1 MGSIILHNQ
10 CKRPGKRFLQACVP
24 VNSSVQCFIP
34 RFVLKLDGSVVQG
47 DAEEAP
53 EHHATKGART
63 RGKAAPVN
71 LPWLMNTTYIQ
82 VRG

>member
-1 MGSIILHNQ
+1 MICQGSKCLN
-10 CKRPGKRFLQACVP
+10 G
-24 VNSSVQCFIP
+24 
-34 RFVLKLDGSVVQG
+34 QG

-53 EHHATKGART
+53 EHVAAKGART

-82 VRG
+82 VRD